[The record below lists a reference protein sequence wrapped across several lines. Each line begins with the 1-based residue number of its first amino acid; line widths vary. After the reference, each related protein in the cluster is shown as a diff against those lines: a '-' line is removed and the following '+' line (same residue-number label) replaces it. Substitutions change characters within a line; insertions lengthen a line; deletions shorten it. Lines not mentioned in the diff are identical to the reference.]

1 MAEGFF
7 QWKADNFQQKASRQ
21 MTRKIWVNSLFLNLF
36 GAFYF
41 AFISSVSINL
51 PEQLKFLDLSG

>member
-1 MAEGFF
+1 MADGFF
-7 QWKADNFQQKASRQ
+7 QWKADYFQQKASQ
-21 MTRKIWVNSLFLNLF
+21 QKPRKIWVNSLFLNLF

-41 AFISSVSINL
+41 AFLSSVSINL